1 MILNANALELLQSCT
16 KPLILCYTEFQN
28 VMGLHLSSH
37 MWWYNIEPVFR
48 NLITD
53 HHNEP
58 ADVKKSYPISLMVSL
73 NWAEEL
79 ASIKLSEQTWVGDL
93 KAQ

>member
-1 MILNANALELLQSCT
+1 
-16 KPLILCYTEFQN
+16 
-28 VMGLHLSSH
+28 MGLHLTSH
-37 MWWYNIEPVFR
+37 MWWYNIESILQ
-48 NLITD
+48 NLIRN

-58 ADVKKSYPISLMVSL
+58 ADVKKSYPIRLMVSI

-79 ASIKLSEQTWVGDL
+79 ASIKLSEQTWVGNL